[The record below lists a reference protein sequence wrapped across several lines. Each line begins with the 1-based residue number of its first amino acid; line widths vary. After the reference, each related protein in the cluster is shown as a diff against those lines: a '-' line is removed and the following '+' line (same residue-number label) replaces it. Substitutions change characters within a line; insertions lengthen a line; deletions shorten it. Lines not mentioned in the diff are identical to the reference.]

1 MTDIQRDNIEKFL
14 SLNDYENM
22 TEFLRR
28 MSDVIYG
35 YSIQE
40 YINERYKNIA

>member
-1 MTDIQRDNIEKFL
+1 MTDIQRNNIEKFL

-28 MSDVIYG
+28 MADAIYG
-35 YSIQE
+35 LSIQE
-40 YINERYKNIA
+40 YINKRYKHAA